1 MKAFR
6 LAAIILLLIVA
17 INAIIAGYLFITDPS
32 GSALK
37 IPVSWLRYSPFHTF
51 LVPGIILFT
60 ANGLFNLIAATA
72 AIFRLKNYPALIVFQ
87 GILLSGWIAV
97 QIIMLRDL
105 NFLHVILGL
114 IGMALFV
121 LGNRLNV

>member
-6 LAAIILLLIVA
+6 VAAIILLLIVA

-60 ANGLFNLIAATA
+60 VNGLFNLIAAAA
-72 AIFRLKNYPALIVFQ
+72 AIFRLKNYPALIVLQ

-105 NFLHVILGL
+105 NFLHVILGM

-121 LGNRLNV
+121 LGNRLNL